1 MSTNAS
7 RRTHKTG
14 KYFEYFCEYVLS
26 EAGYNVDEQVCIGL
40 SPHGGH
46 HNKDLII
53 EEEDILSLKFQQ
65 VQGTAESKIIEE
77 MCDLQDA
84 CDRYGYKRAIIVLA
98 GNGWKHADALISG
111 VYRKWV
117 NTPDVQ
123 VVYYQTFLDIY
134 ELDA

>member
-1 MSTNAS
+1 MMSLFAMRFLFLT
-7 RRTHKTG
+7 
-14 KYFEYFCEYVLS
+14 
-26 EAGYNVDEQVCIGL
+26 
-40 SPHGGH
+40 
-46 HNKDLII
+46 DLII

-65 VQGTAESKIIEE
+65 VQGTAESQIIEE

-117 NTPDVQ
+117 NAPDVQ

>member
-1 MSTNAS
+1 
-7 RRTHKTG
+7 
-14 KYFEYFCEYVLS
+14 
-26 EAGYNVDEQVCIGL
+26 
-40 SPHGGH
+40 
-46 HNKDLII
+46 
-53 EEEDILSLKFQQ
+53 
-65 VQGTAESKIIEE
+65 

-98 GNGWKHADALISG
+98 GNGGNHADALISG